1 MENLFTNLKKVTRLL
16 IIIALAVLSVINAI
30 TYNVGAPGRFMPFV
44 SNAFCLIFIL
54 AIFLTSLALI
64 LLKKEDKAY
73 IILLVYAAYYLIS
86 CTFNYIASGSLA
98 VSGNGAASIIYGIF
112 YFLGGLLLLAIIT
125 FITLIKIFDFKFNKI
140 LDLLVVIACGF
151 SVILFIVGLI
161 RYIDWDMNW
170 SAYLSL
176 IEGTLVMPVL
186 LASLYIET
194 RKEAETTHEATE
206 AEEAEVESKEEQD
219 ESTTD

>member
-1 MENLFTNLKKVTRLL
+1 MKNL
-16 IIIALAVLSVINAI
+16 
-30 TYNVGAPGRFMPFV
+30 
-44 SNAFCLIFIL
+44 
-54 AIFLTSLALI
+54 
-64 LLKKEDKAY
+64 
-73 IILLVYAAYYLIS
+73 
-86 CTFNYIASGSLA
+86 
-98 VSGNGAASIIYGIF
+98 
-112 YFLGGLLLLAIIT
+112 
-125 FITLIKIFDFKFNKI
+125 
-140 LDLLVVIACGF
+140 F

-194 RKEAETTHEATE
+194 RKEAETTPKATE

>member
-1 MENLFTNLKKVTRLL
+1 MENLFTNLKKVTHLL

-54 AIFLTSLALI
+54 SIFLTTLVLI
-64 LLKKEDKAY
+64 VLKKDDKAY
-73 IILLVYAAYYLIS
+73 IILFVYAAYYLIS

-98 VSGNGAASIIYGIF
+98 VSGARAVSIIYGIF

-125 FITLIKIFDFKFNKI
+125 FIALIKIFDFKFNKI

-161 RYIDWDMNW
+161 RYIDWDVNW

-176 IEGTLVMPVL
+176 IEETLVMPLL

-194 RKEAETTHEATE
+194 RKEGRL
-206 AEEAEVESKEEQD
+206 
-219 ESTTD
+219 